1 LIRSFARRSDCL
13 FHNTLILVEANTKV
27 LAVLVGGVIGK
38 HLTARGALERL
49 EAGFALDGLGG
60 SVLVLR

>member
-1 LIRSFARRSDCL
+1 
-13 FHNTLILVEANTKV
+13 
-27 LAVLVGGVIGK
+27 VLVGGVIGK